1 MDIFTDPADVLA
13 RYDSMQEFTHKFISH
28 PQRRKYLAATYVCH
42 HRRQCVL
49 MYVYDTPQ
57 GIIVHH
63 PTHKPSPRRNL
74 ERSSAEGRAVNT
86 LDGERRW
93 KQRAYF
99 LEHAEKFNPFAIVDC
114 HHVDQGRLS
123 YAEVRAA
130 ATRRA
135 GRITLTPS

>member
-13 RYDSMQEFTHKFISH
+13 RYDSMQEFTRKFISH
-28 PQRRKYLAATYVCH
+28 PQRRRYLAATYVCH

-74 ERSSAEGRAVNT
+74 ERSSAEGRAANT
-86 LDGERRW
+86 LDGDRRW
-93 KQRAYF
+93 KERAYF
-99 LEHAEKFNPFAIVDC
+99 LEHSERFSSFAMVDC
-114 HHVDQGRLS
+114 HHVDQGTVS
-123 YAEVRAA
+123 FVDVRRDT
-130 ATRRA
+130 TRRA
-135 GRITLTPS
+135 GRVPVSV